1 MCMHALSIIIQ
12 QELRSSGDFLFE
24 SNSFSY
30 ESDVQNDSMPASQSG
45 SKSSSSSSKGFF
57 KAISSLSHSDLS
69 PKQPSSAHR
78 ARRDVADQPGIH
90 TKSFLDTVRDQ
101 SRVRSM
107 SPDRSSVSSSRSN
120 RSSSSLSITRTHSNT
135 LARLGLAK
143 SSTKKLHDSPF
154 IDSDDDWDDTLDDF
168 NQRDNATLTPKS
180 TQHKSQD
187 YGIGGLSLKDNEEA
201 DQEDYVN
208 INKNGGDVTI
218 HRKEQIQK
226 REEEEEVNELYPF
239 LKKNYD
245 DIVKDPFCILSTQS
259 PPPDDIIKYNKIVK
273 SLTQT
278 NFDLSSLKAQAW
290 GGIPSSLRSLVW
302 QILVGYLSTN
312 SSTRISVLSR
322 KRKEYANSISRLFK
336 SEKDQVLW
344 HQIKIDV
351 LRTNPSLK
359 LYSFETTHRSLEK
372 ILYLWA
378 IRHPASGYVQGINDL
393 VTPFFHV
400 FLNHYLSSK
409 IDINEFDPQCLPKEL
424 LNVIEADTYWCLT
437 KVLDTI
443 QDNFIHEQPGI
454 IRQINE
460 LKNLIKRD
468 EPQLA
473 NHFEKENLDFIQF
486 AFRWMNCM
494 LMREFKLNLIIR
506 MWDTYLSNSP
516 IGFSQFHIYVCCA
529 FLRRFSSHIMDM
541 EFQDIIMFLQDT
553 SKTEDWTEDD
563 IEMMLS
569 EAYVWQSLY
578 ENASA
583 HLK

>member
-1 MCMHALSIIIQ
+1 MNGKNNKSNNGN
-12 QELRSSGDFLFE
+12 EL
-24 SNSFSY
+24 
-30 ESDVQNDSMPASQSG
+30 
-45 SKSSSSSSKGFF
+45 KSSSSSSKGFF
-57 KAISSLSHSDLS
+57 KAISALTHSDTS

-78 ARRDVADQPGIH
+78 ARKDIAEQPGMH
-90 TKSFLDTVRDQ
+90 AKSFLDSVRDR
-101 SRVRSM
+101 SKVRSM
-107 SPDRSSVSSSRSN
+107 SPDRSSMSSSRSN

-135 LARLGLAK
+135 LSKLGLSK
-143 SSTKKLHDSPF
+143 TTPKRLNESPF
-154 IDSDDDWDDTLDDF
+154 IDSDDDWDDTLDDCI
-168 NQRDNATLTPKS
+168 QRDNSTISLKNTPNN
-180 TQHKSQD
+180 SQA
-187 YGIGGLSLKDNEEA
+187 YGLDRLSLKDDRIA
-201 DQEDYVN
+201 AQEDYVKIDSNGNCLDDLN
-208 INKNGGDVTI
+208 IDSNKAQEI
-218 HRKEQIQK
+218 P
-226 REEEEEVNELYPF
+226 EEVNELYPF
-239 LKKNYD
+239 LKKNYE
-245 DIVKDPFCILSTQS
+245 DIMKDPFVILSTQNA
-259 PPPDDIIKYNKIVK
+259 PIDDVIKYNKIVK

-278 NFDLSSLKAQAW
+278 SFDLTNLKMHTW

-312 SSTRISVLSR
+312 VSTRLSVLSR

-336 SEKDQVLW
+336 SQRDQALW

-351 LRTNPSLK
+351 LRTNPSIK
-359 LYSFETTHRSLEK
+359 LYSYETTHTSLEK

-378 IRHPASGYVQGINDL
+378 VRHPASGYVQGINDL
-393 VTPFFHV
+393 VTPLFHV
-400 FLNHYLSSK
+400 FLKHYLSSK
-409 IDINEFDPQCLPKEL
+409 IDVNEFDPQCLPKEL
-424 LNVIEADTYWCLT
+424 LNIIEADTYWCLT
-437 KVLDTI
+437 KILDTI

-468 EPQLA
+468 EPRLS

-494 LMREFKLNLIIR
+494 LMREFKLDLIIR
-506 MWDTYLSNSP
+506 MWDTYLSNFP
-516 IGFSQFHIYVCCA
+516 MGFSQFHIYVCCA